1 MKKNKFFIAIIA
13 LVLSSGITFGQNSHS
28 MFSSSAGDIIS
39 SVSLSNM
46 TTYQNYMIGTD
57 EFLNIFIS
65 EFDNTSPFPQPVS
78 GNSRAFALP
87 DTYGKIYLT
96 GGFFDL
102 DNNIIV
108 YGYTGIGDRGVVV
121 KVTVVN
127 GYADQIS
134 YRIGIENTKIT
145 DGCWSRRLMAGSN
158 YMPTYTF
165 VCNDGLIRTNID
177 LSPSFG
183 RKFSNAKITAV
194 SWDDNLKKH
203 VVSGTTSTP
212 SCFIGCIN
220 EIPPSILNSGT
231 YYELEPTNFNFSEGT
246 NTHVLS
252 GNGYYYDNK
261 AYLIQDLRNDNGD
274 GLWVTEI
281 DYSTGTINYSN
292 AYQFPSAK
300 VLIIDAANNFMNL
313 FVLGH
318 HNGFDGTANFEKRY
332 LAQFDIFDPTNYKV
346 SFLEDV
352 DMANVPWISTYY
364 ATQQAY
370 LRNLNLNHYTYAMY
384 SNGAVID
391 DAYLVETFDL
401 NYDNCNTEIPIT
413 MPTINYDTASF
424 TPNYVNNISLVISDS
439 ETVYSNYPLTTTNL
453 CGYGKS
459 GNSNKD
465 IAFIKNYIKEKQLQN
480 PMPEVIETKVQ
491 GQIFVFTDNK
501 FLNDGFEGL
510 CHYSILDIY
519 GRTVKKGTVQNGE
532 FVKLETLKTGI
543 YIIRITDNSK
553 NTATE
558 KIRIIN

>member
-13 LVLSSGITFGQNSHS
+13 LVLSSGIAFGQNSHS

-46 TTYQNYMIGTD
+46 STYQNYMIGTD
-57 EFLNIFIS
+57 EFSNIFIS

-102 DNNIIV
+102 DNNIVV

-121 KVTVVN
+121 KVTMVN

-134 YRIGIENTKIT
+134 YLIADENTKIT
-145 DGCWSRRLMAGSN
+145 DGCWSRRLMAGNN
-158 YMPTYTF
+158 YDPTYTF
-165 VCNDGLIRTNID
+165 VSNNALVRTTIGLASVTN
-177 LSPSFG
+177 
-183 RKFSNAKITAV
+183 RKFNNAKITAV

-203 VVSGTTSTP
+203 VVSGTTNTP
-212 SCFIGCIN
+212 SCFIGCLD
-220 EIPPSILNSGT
+220 ESYPSFWMSGT

-261 AYLIQDLRNDNGD
+261 AYLIQDLRDDNGD

-292 AYQFPSAK
+292 AYQFPSEK

-413 MPTINYDTASF
+413 MPTINYNTNSYIPSNNS
-424 TPNYVNNISLVISDS
+424 TPNLDLPTPVS
-439 ETVYSNYPLTTTNL
+439 VYSNYPLTTTNL

-465 IAFIKNYIKEKQLQN
+465 IAFIKNYIKEQQLQN

-501 FLNDGFEGL
+501 FLSDGFEGL

-519 GRTVKKGTVQNGE
+519 GRTVKKGTVHNGE
-532 FVKLETLKTGI
+532 FVKLETLKSGI
-543 YIIRITDNSK
+543 YIIRITDINK

-558 KIRIIN
+558 KIRIVN